1 MTNRQKHKGN
11 RVESQFVKL
20 LLDADI
26 PAQRVLLSGQVG
38 GLFSGDIR
46 IAENYTAEVK
56 ARKNG
61 EGFATIQRWLGE
73 NDFLFLKQHRK
84 SPIVV
89 MTWEMYLALMIGMH
103 SRSQFFSVISRLRSL
118 CAFLDILLVRES
130 TR

>member
-1 MTNRQKHKGN
+1 MSNRQKDKGN
-11 RVESQFVKL
+11 RVENQMVRL

-26 PAQRVLLSGQVG
+26 PAQRIPLSGQVG

-73 NDFLFLKQHRK
+73 NDFLFLKQDRK
-84 SPIVV
+84 PPFVV
-89 MTWEMYLALMIGMH
+89 MNWKLFTTLLAGHI
-103 SRSQFFSVISRLRSL
+103 
-118 CAFLDILLVRES
+118 DD
-130 TR
+130 

>member
-1 MTNRQKHKGN
+1 MPNRQKHKGN
-11 RVESQFVKL
+11 RVENQFVTL
-20 LLDADI
+20 LHAADI
-26 PAQRVLLSGQVG
+26 PAQRVPLSGQVG

-73 NDFLFLKQHRK
+73 NDFLFLKQDRK

-89 MTWEMYLALMIGMH
+89 MTWEMYITLMI
-103 SRSQFFSVISRLRSL
+103 
-118 CAFLDILLVRES
+118 D
-130 TR
+130 TRDD

>member
-1 MTNRQKHKGN
+1 MPNRQKQKGD
-11 RVESQFVKL
+11 RVENQMVKL

-26 PAQRVLLSGQVG
+26 PAQRIPLSGQVG

-73 NDFLFLKQHRK
+73 NDFLFLKQDRK

-89 MTWEMYLALMIGMH
+89 MTWEMFITLMM
-103 SRSQFFSVISRLRSL
+103 SMR
-118 CAFLDILLVRES
+118 DD
-130 TR
+130 

>member
-1 MTNRQKHKGN
+1 M
-11 RVESQFVKL
+11 VKL

-26 PAQRVLLSGQVG
+26 PAQRIPLSGQVG

-73 NDFLFLKQHRK
+73 NDFLFLKQDRK
-84 SPIVV
+84 APIVV
-89 MTWEMYLALMIGMH
+89 MTWEMYIALMMG
-103 SRSQFFSVISRLRSL
+103 
-118 CAFLDILLVRES
+118 
-130 TR
+130 TRDD

>member
-11 RVESQFVKL
+11 RVENQMVKL

-26 PAQRVLLSGQVG
+26 PAQRVPLSGQVG

-46 IAENYTAEVK
+46 IAEQYTAEVK

-61 EGFATIQRWLGE
+61 EGFATIQKWLGE
-73 NDFLFLKQHRK
+73 NDFLFLKQDRK

-89 MTWEMYLALMIGMH
+89 MTWEMYLALMMG
-103 SRSQFFSVISRLRSL
+103 
-118 CAFLDILLVRES
+118 
-130 TR
+130 TRDD

>member
-1 MTNRQKHKGN
+1 MPNRQKHKGN
-11 RVESQFVKL
+11 RVENQMVKL
-20 LLDADI
+20 LHDADI
-26 PAQRVLLSGQVG
+26 PAQRVPLSGQVG

-73 NDFLFLKQHRK
+73 NDFLFLKQDRK

-89 MTWEMYLALMIGMH
+89 MTWEMYIALMMGM
-103 SRSQFFSVISRLRSL
+103 RG
-118 CAFLDILLVRES
+118 D
-130 TR
+130 

>member
-11 RVESQFVKL
+11 RVENQMVKL

-26 PAQRVLLSGQVG
+26 PAQRVPLSGQVG

-73 NDFLFLKQHRK
+73 NDFLFLKQDRR
-84 SPIVV
+84 SPLVV
-89 MTWEMYLALMIGMH
+89 MTWEIFITLMIGM
-103 SRSQFFSVISRLRSL
+103 R
-118 CAFLDILLVRES
+118 DD
-130 TR
+130 

>member
-11 RVESQFVKL
+11 RVENQMVKL

-26 PAQRVLLSGQVG
+26 PAQRIPLSGQVG

-73 NDFLFLKQHRK
+73 NDFLFLKQDRK

-89 MTWEMYLALMIGMH
+89 MTWEMYIALMMG
-103 SRSQFFSVISRLRSL
+103 
-118 CAFLDILLVRES
+118 
-130 TR
+130 TRDD

>member
-11 RVESQFVKL
+11 RVENQMVKL

-26 PAQRVLLSGQVG
+26 PAQRVPLSGQVG

-73 NDFLFLKQHRK
+73 NDFLFLKQDRK

-89 MTWEMYLALMIGMH
+89 MTWEMFITLMI
-103 SRSQFFSVISRLRSL
+103 
-118 CAFLDILLVRES
+118 D
-130 TR
+130 TRDN

>member
-1 MTNRQKHKGN
+1 MPNRQKHKGN
-11 RVESQFVKL
+11 RVENQMVKL

-26 PAQRVLLSGQVG
+26 PAQRVPLSGQVG

-73 NDFLFLKQHRK
+73 NDFLFLKEDRK
-84 SPIVV
+84 PPLVV
-89 MTWEMYLALMIGMH
+89 MTWKMYIALMMG
-103 SRSQFFSVISRLRSL
+103 
-118 CAFLDILLVRES
+118 
-130 TR
+130 TRDD